1 MAAGE
6 LIVREAGGLVT
17 DFSGGNDPMHKGE
30 IVAGNPRVVQQ
41 LVKYL
46 K

>member
-17 DFSGGNDPMHKGE
+17 DFAGGNDPMQKGE

-41 LVKYL
+41 IVKQL